1 MYFILL
7 PLLDLY
13 GNLSLNYA
21 ERLDMIKTSLMF
33 RCGMKNTTVSYLLL
47 CLEIISFSVHVFICY
62 AASIKLLPLSL
73 FYVLQ
78 FLQIM
83 AYITFSMTLYLFFD
97 EEDYRNSIRVNEV
110 LDAETVERLESG
122 LTNEEVE
129 NSQQISVPTS
139 FLNRRN
145 PSTAGLD

>member
-1 MYFILL
+1 MYFISL
-7 PLLDLY
+7 PLLDY
-13 GNLSLNYA
+13 SSNFILNYKD
-21 ERLDMIKTSLMF
+21 RQDMIKKSLLF
-33 RCGMKNTTVSYLLL
+33 KCGTLNTIISYLLL

-145 PSTAGLD
+145 SSTAGLD